1 MKLLLRAVLSAA
13 LLHTGSGL
21 ALRAS
26 RGVADALPQRVRA
39 AGRTHL
45 AMLAVDRSEEL
56 AKLLATLE
64 GLKEDGFGPEA
75 LAPLEAKIAALTERV
90 ALAESLVL
98 TTEQRRIWRLCDD
111 IDDEAD
117 RTDSDSPAR
126 LKVLRDERRFLLEK
140 LARSDCD
147 AYAQLLRLLA
157 DNGRRL
163 AGPDDLPAIG
173 GVPLDSAAAVDR
185 ALSAELEARSL
196 AQAAAQAES
205 AAAAVPSSVE
215 ERKRA
220 ALERTDGS
228 VDLNFVSARARAH
241 ARPRPRAAPGA
252 RVDTLRGVVVLAAA
266 PRRGR
271 GDVECR
277 PGEWF

>member
-1 MKLLLRAVLSAA
+1 M
-13 LLHTGSGL
+13 
-21 ALRAS
+21 
-26 RGVADALPQRVRA
+26 
-39 AGRTHL
+39 
-45 AMLAVDRSEEL
+45 
-56 AKLLATLE
+56 
-64 GLKEDGFGPEA
+64 
-75 LAPLEAKIAALTERV
+75 

-228 VDLNFVSARARAH
+228 VDLNFVSARARARAPARPRARARAH